1 MIHTLLYR
9 CFRIYSDWTKFQL
22 EFIKLMDVSKSNSY
36 HENFINNY
44 FKVFLDNKYRV
55 PEKVITIP
63 KKALILV
70 LTLPWTII
78 LQTRTKLRKSLKGIL
93 SCCKLQ
99 ILLTNQLTLFVLK
112 IAFQKKL
119 HMVSFI
125 NFSVDSA
132 MNPIVVDV

>member
-9 CFRIYSDWTKFQL
+9 SFWIYSDWTKFHL
-22 EFIKLMDVSKSNSY
+22 EFIKLMDVFKSNSY

-44 FKVFLDNKYRV
+44 FKVFLDNKHKV

-63 KKALILV
+63 FSLV
-70 LTLPWTII
+70 LVLPLPWTII
-78 LQTRTKLRKSLKGIL
+78 LQTRTKLRKSLKGII

-99 ILLTNQLTLFVLK
+99 ILLTNYLTLSVSK
-112 IAFQKKL
+112 IVFQKKL

-125 NFSVDSA
+125 NFSVNSA
-132 MNPIVVDV
+132 MNPIVVNV